1 MVLHPCRWNFTPSPG
16 WTREE
21 ARILKLCLLKHGIG
35 KWVQILDTGLL
46 PGKMIQQLNGQTQ
59 RLLGQQSLAAYTG
72 LRLDV
77 DRIRAD
83 NEALTDA
90 QVTRKAG
97 LIINDGGK
105 LTKEQKAALQEASK
119 AKYALTRDQM
129 DAVDAA
135 LEEIYSARTKDDE
148 ELARHRGLV
157 EELMKEVGEGVRPGR
172 EVMAGW
178 TREEKVQKIKA
189 LHGRLV
195 EAQTVYRYHVS
206 REVGAVFQRR
216 HKAEVRERDSRDVEN
231 NAGAANGGAVV
242 GSCQTGAGKTSKPKK
257 AQGKRGGKKFNTNGK
272 THSKRGKKADPLSED
287 DEAGEG
293 MDGLDGLDGME
304 VELDDVAMTV
314 RECRDAGHAANVSAL
329 VSMGFGRR
337 QALDALEEANG
348 SVEAA
353 IEWLM
358 VHCVS

>member
-1 MVLHPCRWNFTPSPG
+1 
-16 WTREE
+16 
-21 ARILKLCLLKHGIG
+21 
-35 KWVQILDTGLL
+35 
-46 PGKMIQQLNGQTQ
+46 
-59 RLLGQQSLAAYTG
+59 
-72 LRLDV
+72 
-77 DRIRAD
+77 
-83 NEALTDA
+83 
-90 QVTRKAG
+90 
-97 LIINDGGK
+97 
-105 LTKEQKAALQEASK
+105 
-119 AKYALTRDQM
+119 M

-353 IEWLM
+353 VEWLM